1 MPEYTA
7 TELDE
12 PDDWIILENL
22 MRKYILSGTKNNKGK
37 IKLFLT
43 DVDGVMTDGSM
54 YYSETG
60 DELKKF
66 NTRDGMGFQLLRE
79 AGIKVGIIT
88 SENTKIVENRARKL
102 KVDYLY
108 QGKRKGGKLSVALDI
123 CKEMGITLEEVAYV
137 GDDINCIDLL
147 SAVGFPAC
155 PSDANMKIAN
165 IQGIKIL
172 NRKGGDGCIREFVDI
187 LL

>member
-1 MPEYTA
+1 
-7 TELDE
+7 
-12 PDDWIILENL
+12 
-22 MRKYILSGTKNNKGK
+22 
-37 IKLFLT
+37 
-43 DVDGVMTDGSM
+43 
-54 YYSETG
+54 
-60 DELKKF
+60 
-66 NTRDGMGFQLLRE
+66 MGFQLLRE

-108 QGKRKGGKLSVALDI
+108 QGKREGGKLSAALEI

-155 PSDANMKIAN
+155 PSDAHMKIVN

>member
-22 MRKYILSGTKNNKGK
+22 MRKYILSGTTKDKGK

-108 QGKRKGGKLSVALDI
+108 QGKREGGKLSAALEI

-155 PSDANMKIAN
+155 PSDAHMKIVN